1 MDDRSAGRRKA
12 GFSSTEEFDAG
23 RDTFESAGGGTF
35 GMRRGARAAASPQ
48 PRRTLPRLAGPA
60 ADAAVEELADSDELE
75 GVSGPYRAARA
86 AAGARSRRATPRKG
100 DASRPE
106 REGAPREHGRRSA
119 ATPGARR
126 GGSARAREEAPGAPA
141 HAPGEGPAGTAP
153 TRRRSGSR
161 GAAAPHPRATARGVS
176 AKAAN
181 SNNVPHPRATARGRG
196 KKAGGSA
203 RRGRGKGGRPVMRSA
218 QRRRNWAASRSAAA
232 RLGRPAASSAAR
244 GKAAGAVAAAL
255 SSIAAPLAGVLAGA
269 LAAVLAVV
277 MLSSLVGALF
287 GFWTNEASKAS
298 LEGLPPYVTY
308 EMVEAALECQEEYGH
323 PAGCTIAQIICESGV
338 GDHLSGLAER
348 DNNLFGIKW
357 SPSFAGCPE
366 VTGKSSWQTGE
377 EYGGQHVTVTADFT
391 SFASPRDCVVFRSRV
406 LLQSPRY
413 RDNALI
419 REAIEEKDSDLMAE
433 GLKDAGYATSSD
445 YVETLKGIMATY
457 GLYRFDGMSVE
468 DWESGGG
475 AGDAIVQAAYSQ
487 LGVPYVWGGSTPGVG
502 LDCSG
507 LTQYCYRQAGIQ
519 ISHYTEDQ
527 RRELTALPLSQAR
540 PGDILYRPGHVAIYI
555 GGDRYIHE
563 PKPGDVCKMSTGIS
577 SFTCAL
583 RHTG

>member
-1 MDDRSAGRRKA
+1 MDGRSAGRRKA

-23 RDTFESAGGGTF
+23 RDTFETAGGGTF

-48 PRRTLPRLAGPA
+48 PRRALPRLAGPA
-60 ADAAVEELADSDELE
+60 ADAAVEELDDSDELE

-106 REGAPREHGRRSA
+106 REDAPREHGRRPA

-141 HAPGEGPAGTAP
+141 HAPGEGPTGTAS

-161 GAAAPHPRATARGVS
+161 GAAAPHPRATARG
-176 AKAAN
+176 
-181 SNNVPHPRATARGRG
+181 RG
-196 KKAGGSA
+196 KKAGSPA

-218 QRRRNWAASRSAAA
+218 QRRRNWAASRSAAT
-232 RLGRPAASSAAR
+232 RLGRSAASSAAR

-445 YVETLKGIMATY
+445 YVETLKDIMATY
-457 GLYRFDGMSVE
+457 GLYRFDGMSLE

>member
-1 MDDRSAGRRKA
+1 MDGSSRPRRKA
-12 GFSSTEEFDAG
+12 GFSSTEEFDEG
-23 RDTFESAGGGTF
+23 RDTFSAAGGGAF
-35 GMRRGARAAASPQ
+35 GTRRRAREADAQGARRARPG
-48 PRRTLPRLAGPA
+48 LGPAA
-60 ADAAVEELADSDELE
+60 ADAAVGELDDSDELE
-75 GVSGPYRAARA
+75 GVAEPYRAARA
-86 AAGARSRRATPRKG
+86 AADARSRLAASRGRPRGRTGGEGGAERQDGRGRAARGRPPQVPGNGAEAATSREREGRRGP
-100 DASRPE
+100 SRPE
-106 REGAPREHGRRSA
+106 GRA
-119 ATPGARR
+119 AG
-126 GGSARAREEAPGAPA
+126 RA
-141 HAPGEGPAGTAP
+141 
-153 TRRRSGSR
+153 
-161 GAAAPHPRATARGVS
+161 
-176 AKAAN
+176 
-181 SNNVPHPRATARGRG
+181 ARGRHARAG
-196 KKAGGSA
+196 RTGKAGRA
-203 RRGRGKGGRPVMRSA
+203 AAMRA
-218 QRRRNWAASRSAAA
+218 LQRHRNWASSRAAAA
-232 RLGRPAASSAAR
+232 RHAETAAAAASK
-244 GKAAGAVAAAL
+244 GKAGGAVAAAL
-255 SSIAAPLAGVLAGA
+255 SSVAAPLAGVLAGA
-269 LAAVLAVV
+269 VAAVLAAV
-277 MLSSLVGALF
+277 MLSSLVGAIF

-298 LEGLPPYVTY
+298 LEGLPPYITY

-323 PAGCTIAQIICESGV
+323 PAGCTIAQIICESGA
-338 GDHLSGLAER
+338 GDRLSGLAER

-357 SPSFAGCPE
+357 SASFAGCPE

-377 EYGGQHVTVTADFT
+377 EYSGQQVTVTADFT
-391 SFASPRDCVVFRSRV
+391 SFASPRDCIVFRSRV

-419 REAIEEKDSDLMAE
+419 REAMEKKDSDLMAE

-445 YVETLKGIMATY
+445 YVDTLKGIMATY
-457 GLYRFDGMSVE
+457 GLYRFDGMSLE

-475 AGDAIVQAAYSQ
+475 AADAIVQAAYSQ

-527 RRELTALPLSQAR
+527 RRELTAVPLSQAR

-563 PKPGDVCKMSTGIS
+563 PQPGDVCKVSTGVG

>member
-1 MDDRSAGRRKA
+1 MDGRSAGRRKA

-23 RDTFESAGGGTF
+23 RDTFETAGGGTF

-48 PRRTLPRLAGPA
+48 PRRALPRLAGPA
-60 ADAAVEELADSDELE
+60 ADAAVEELDDSDELE

-106 REGAPREHGRRSA
+106 REEAPREHGRRSA

-141 HAPGEGPAGTAP
+141 HTPGKGPAGTTT

-161 GAAAPHPRATARGVS
+161 GAAAPHPRATARG
-176 AKAAN
+176 
-181 SNNVPHPRATARGRG
+181 RG
-196 KKAGGSA
+196 KKAGSPA
-203 RRGRGKGGRPVMRSA
+203 RRGRGKGGLPVMRSA
-218 QRRRNWAASRSAAA
+218 QRRRNWATSRSAAT
-232 RLGRPAASSAAR
+232 RLGRSVASSAAR
-244 GKAAGAVAAAL
+244 GKAAGTVAAAL

-298 LEGLPPYVTY
+298 LEGLPPYITY

-445 YVETLKGIMATY
+445 YVETLKDIMATY
-457 GLYRFDGMSVE
+457 GLYRFDSMSLE

-527 RRELTALPLSQAR
+527 RRELTAVPLSQAR

>member
-1 MDDRSAGRRKA
+1 MDGRSAGRRKA

-48 PRRTLPRLAGPA
+48 PRRALRRLAGPA
-60 ADAAVEELADSDELE
+60 ADAAVEELDDSDELE
-75 GVSGPYRAARA
+75 GVSGSYRAARA

-106 REGAPREHGRRSA
+106 REDAPREHGRRSA

-141 HAPGEGPAGTAP
+141 HAPGEGPAGTAS

-161 GAAAPHPRATARGVS
+161 GAAA
-176 AKAAN
+176 
-181 SNNVPHPRATARGRG
+181 PHPRATARGRG

-218 QRRRNWAASRSAAA
+218 QRRRNWAASRSAAT
-232 RLGRPAASSAAR
+232 RLGRSAASSAAR

-357 SPSFAGCPE
+357 SPGFAGCPE

-419 REAIEEKDSDLMAE
+419 REAIEEKDSGLMAE

-445 YVETLKGIMATY
+445 YVDTLKGIMATY
-457 GLYRFDGMSVE
+457 DLYRFDGMSLE
-468 DWESGGG
+468 DWESGDG